1 MSKQLN
7 LWLPSQACTAP
18 LAEDLAVPNVR
29 LMELE
34 RRQQLRHQVEP
45 DSVNLVGLPTEGR
58 VVLVSKGIW
67 QYRLTLAE
75 AATTEQVLSALWP
88 THREYQVGQKAP
100 EFLRKTFLPGLNI
113 YCCTGTK
120 DSYLIEARMAPTATE
135 AEADAEIRQKL
146 ASAGLTPLELT
157 LCRQVQPPYR
167 SHLAA
172 EALEALV
179 RTCMELTGR
188 GPNLEWYQ
196 VANPLAELDLPN
208 AFAYGSGPLP
218 GSMGPE
224 VQEAQL
230 EGFLLDEA
238 FVQFILTFARTLSN
252 FDGG

>member
-146 ASAGLTPLELT
+146 AAAGLTPLELT

-172 EALEALV
+172 EALEALKADPLMRETLGEHV
-179 RTCMELTGR
+179 FTQYVAGKEKEWDEYRTHVSAWELEKYLIT
-188 GPNLEWYQ
+188 Y
-196 VANPLAELDLPN
+196 
-208 AFAYGSGPLP
+208 
-218 GSMGPE
+218 
-224 VQEAQL
+224 
-230 EGFLLDEA
+230 
-238 FVQFILTFARTLSN
+238 
-252 FDGG
+252 